1 MIKRI
6 NDEANIL
13 PFKKVASETFAI
25 GDVVTTNS
33 SGYITKATSTTA
45 PAKLLGQIQ
54 RDVLATDA
62 DYALNS
68 DVDVDVFCDA
78 DDVYTADVSTGTLVQ
93 SMVGSS
99 FDLDD
104 HNSIN
109 VNQNSIKAVKIVR
122 VLSTT
127 KARVLFNVVPAGVAG
142 IRSIQQTVSVS
153 SFTDGGSTA
162 GTLAMNATI
171 PKGAVVVQTFLTDIV
186 GFAGDT
192 SAVITVGD
200 GTDVDRYNT
209 ATPDVFTTATD
220 ISAGAVSGTAFHS
233 ASKTPTL
240 TITSATDFTAVK
252 TNALGQVTVTILY
265 YVAR

>member
-45 PAKLLGQIQ
+45 PAMLLGQIQ
-54 RDVLATDA
+54 RDVLATDT

-127 KARVLFNVVPAGVAG
+127 KARVVFNVIPSGSSL
-142 IRSIQQTVSVS
+142 RSIQQTVSVA

-162 GTLAMNATI
+162 GTLDMNATI
-171 PKGAVVVQTFLTDIV
+171 PKGAVVVQSFLTDIV

-252 TNALGQVTVTILY
+252 TNGLGQVTVTILY

>member
-6 NDEANIL
+6 NDDANIL
-13 PFKKVASETFAI
+13 PFKKVASETFSI

-45 PAKLLGQIQ
+45 PAKLLGQIT

-68 DVDVDVFCDA
+68 DVNVDVFCDA
-78 DDVYTADVSTGTLVQ
+78 DDVYEADVSTGTLVQ

-127 KARVLFNVVPAGVAG
+127 KARVVFNALPAGVAG
-142 IRSIQQTVSVS
+142 LRSIQQTVSVS
-153 SFTDGGSTA
+153 SFTDGGGTS

-171 PKGAVVVQTFLTDIV
+171 PKGAVVTQSFITDV
-186 GFAGDT
+186 TGFAGDT
-192 SAVITVGD
+192 TAVVTIGD

-209 ATPDVFTTATD
+209 GTPDVFSTATD
-220 ISAGAVSGTAFHS
+220 VSAGAPSGTAFHS

-240 TITSATDFTAVK
+240 TVTSTADFTAVK
-252 TNALGQVTVTILY
+252 SNGSDQMTVTILY